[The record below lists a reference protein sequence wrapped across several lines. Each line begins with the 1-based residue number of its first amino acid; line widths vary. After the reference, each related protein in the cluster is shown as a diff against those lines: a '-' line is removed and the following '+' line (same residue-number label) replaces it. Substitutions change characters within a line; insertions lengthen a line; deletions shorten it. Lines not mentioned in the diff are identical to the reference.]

1 MKKGILFL
9 AMFLAA
15 GVFSGCES
23 TQTVV
28 ETQVTAQA
36 TTAAPV
42 TAEQT
47 TEATTAEA
55 VTVGTTEALVEMQTA
70 AQDNSIKNV
79 VGVQTPTG
87 LSTIIVNQTGATI
100 SEFYVRVHPQYDDED
115 DDDDSWGD
123 DLIHT
128 SFTLPNGERMLYY
141 FAGRGSGT
149 TMYDLRIC
157 YTDENLS
164 ECYFRN
170 IPLETITQIVLRMD
184 GVDEDAIPYATYMIA
199 NGQKE
204 YSTLNDVKRRIGLLD
219 EDEEEETSESPTPTP
234 VETTTEATTQPTT
247 AEPNDWVSDTGEI
260 SGDSN
265 AQTADMQTA
274 ESFIGQ
280 SLSDLESTLG
290 SDNGSEYDTQE
301 GRAVGY
307 HYYENYTV
315 YTQVD
320 DYGNETVI
328 GVY

>member
-9 AMFLAA
+9 TVFLAA
-15 GVFSGCES
+15 VLLSGCEAQ
-23 TQTVV
+23 QTVV
-28 ETQVTAQA
+28 ETQTVAQTTVAAVTTELA
-36 TTAAPV
+36 
-42 TAEQT
+42 
-47 TEATTAEA
+47 TEATTAET
-55 VTVGTTEALVEMQTA
+55 VTMGTTEALVEMQTA

-79 VGVQTPTG
+79 IGVQTPTG

-100 SEFYVRVHPQYDDED
+100 SEFYTRVHPQYDDED
-115 DDDDSWGD
+115 DDDDTWGD

-184 GVDEDAIPYATYMIA
+184 GEDEDAIPYATYMIA
-199 NGQKE
+199 NGQRE

-219 EDEEEETSESPTPTP
+219 EDEDEEETSDYPTPTP
-234 VETTTEATTQPTT
+234 AETTTEATTQPTT
-247 AEPNDWVSDTGEI
+247 ADPNDWVSDSGEI

-265 AQTADMQTA
+265 AQTDDMKTA

-280 SLSDLESTLG
+280 SLSDLESALG
-290 SDNGSEYDTQE
+290 SDNGSEYDNQE
-301 GRAVGY
+301 GQAVGY
-307 HYYENYTV
+307 HYYGNYTV

-320 DYGNETVI
+320 DYGNETVVGI
-328 GVY
+328 Y